1 MTKEPPDIVGSGYV
15 VKSLEAAL
23 WAFHHSSDFREGC
36 LMAVNL
42 GNDADTTAAI
52 FGQIAGAYY
61 GIKGIPRSWVDR
73 IFHLEQLI
81 DLANNLLNS
90 KL

>member
-1 MTKEPPDIVGSGYV
+1 MELIVHRFASGIAKEETI
-15 VKSLEAAL
+15 SLTL
-23 WAFHHSSDFREGC
+23 KQ
-36 LMAVNL
+36 AVNL

-52 FGQIAGAYY
+52 FGQIAGPYY

-73 IFHLEQLI
+73 VFHLEQLI

>member
-1 MTKEPPDIVGSGYV
+1 
-15 VKSLEAAL
+15 
-23 WAFHHSSDFREGC
+23 
-36 LMAVNL
+36 MAVNL

-73 IFHLEQLI
+73 IFHLEHLI